1 MGHDSRARRT
11 SVSIWL
17 ALNLRNTEARK
28 TFRVPERSAAA
39 KLRGLAGDA
48 TAKPAS
54 REDDVSAPVRREVVL
69 EQRPAA

>member
-1 MGHDSRARRT
+1 
-11 SVSIWL
+11 VSIWL

-28 TFRVPERSAAA
+28 TFRVPQRPAAA
-39 KLRGLAGDA
+39 KLPGLAGDA

-54 REDDVSAPVRREVVL
+54 REDDVSAPLRIEVAH